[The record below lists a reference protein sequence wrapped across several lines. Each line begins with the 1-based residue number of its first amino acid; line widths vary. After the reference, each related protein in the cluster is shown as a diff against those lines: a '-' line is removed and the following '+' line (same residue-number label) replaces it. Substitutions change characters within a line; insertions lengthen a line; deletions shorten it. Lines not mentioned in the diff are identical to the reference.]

1 MKPDLSLIWLHFPT
15 THGDNGNAAGKL
27 LLRADRLIAAQSMPD
42 GTTQLWLH
50 DERVPFIV
58 NCSIDAVHAEMRA
71 GAELAMRGEEP
82 QFTPK
87 ERDAIVQ
94 DHLSQH
100 REYLRLHDEPAG
112 HERQGTAAERP
123 PEAV

>member
-15 THGDNGNAAGKL
+15 THGGVAGKFL
-27 LLRADRLIAAQSMPD
+27 VRADRLVTAQSMPD
-42 GTTQLWLH
+42 GTTQLGLK
-50 DERVPFIV
+50 DEVMPFTV
-58 NCSIDAVHAEMRA
+58 DCSIDAVHAEMRA